1 MRRIGLACNIT
12 TLYAEARAEESVSA
26 SGWQALAVLVR
37 SSVSNVEMILT
48 FGIHL
53 AEEIGSEEE
62 ESNGNEDK
70 DARDNEGE
78 EKRGRENSEPIG
90 QDDIIFNEYNMSK
103 RFREFKQHMQAKAKQ
118 AGFYLDA
125 NLQELLIDLSLT
137 TALDTL
143 KLEIPIDQFNTVF
156 EAANM
161 DPVPM
166 SAYASELSNA
176 LDKAPLSTR
185 TLGETLYD
193 VGYRKDFDLVTHD
206 DANFMEIMIW
216 YL

>member
-1 MRRIGLACNIT
+1 
-12 TLYAEARAEESVSA
+12 
-26 SGWQALAVLVR
+26 
-37 SSVSNVEMILT
+37 MILT

-70 DARDNEGE
+70 DARNNEGE

-125 NLQELLIDLSLT
+125 NLQEILSC
-137 TALDTL
+137 
-143 KLEIPIDQFNTVF
+143 F
-156 EAANM
+156 
-161 DPVPM
+161 
-166 SAYASELSNA
+166 
-176 LDKAPLSTR
+176 
-185 TLGETLYD
+185 
-193 VGYRKDFDLVTHD
+193 
-206 DANFMEIMIW
+206 
-216 YL
+216 